1 MPVELPG
8 GTLFVLAVI
17 PLLSHILCRWV
28 NFPSNRHMKT
38 VKFQTTWGPV
48 TLKLDNSGKVIA
60 LVLPLLSKE
69 PRKPLSF
76 ADFQAL
82 EAWLR
87 KFPVIGI
94 SSGTKFQQAVWNE
107 LKKIPRGQTRT
118 YGEIA
123 AAMGHPKAARAVGS
137 ACGANPL
144 PLFIPCH
151 RAVAAKGLGGFS
163 CGLPWKK
170 LLLEIEACEPKKN
183 AALPRFGKAARS

>member
-1 MPVELPG
+1 
-8 GTLFVLAVI
+8 
-17 PLLSHILCRWV
+17 
-28 NFPSNRHMKT
+28 MKT

-48 TLKLDNSGKVIA
+48 TLKLDNSGKIIA
-60 LVLPLLSKE
+60 LVLPLLSKD

-87 KFPVIGI
+87 KIPAIGI

-107 LKKIPRGQTRT
+107 LKNIPRGQTRT

-123 AAMGHPKAARAVGS
+123 ATMGHPKAARAVGS

-144 PLFIPCH
+144 PLLIPCH

-170 LLLEIEACEPKKN
+170 LFLEIEACEPKKN
-183 AALPRFGKAARS
+183 AALPRFGKAAGLLSN